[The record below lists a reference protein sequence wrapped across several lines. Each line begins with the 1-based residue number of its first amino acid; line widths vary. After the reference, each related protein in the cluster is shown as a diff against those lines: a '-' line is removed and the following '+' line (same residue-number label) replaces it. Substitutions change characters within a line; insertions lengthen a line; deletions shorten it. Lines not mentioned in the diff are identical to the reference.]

1 MIRLLIALLVTLA
14 VPALAQT
21 GRVTSGEHDGFT
33 RVVIDFGTPVDWQFG
48 RNESGY
54 ELRQPDARM
63 AYDLTS
69 AFALIGKSRLAAIEA
84 PAGTGRIRIGLACA
98 CHAIPFEFRPGIV
111 VIDLKNGPPPKNS
124 IFEEYLEQ
132 PADPAAS
139 TSPPPPA
146 TSPAELTGNEAP
158 ASFDWAEDALQK
170 IRAAGSPPN
179 AAASP
184 AGVRPETALLP
195 PDPNL
200 QPLRETLMHQ
210 LAQGATQGVVE
221 MADIPPDT
229 GLPATGFPAAQ
240 IRIGEARNKASDRPD
255 SRDQTIG
262 ATGMACTQ
270 RELLEIASWGSAES
284 PATDQ
289 IAELRRSLSGEFD
302 RANPETVEKA
312 VKLYLYLGFGAEAR
326 QLADAFDLTSEGGA
340 VWRALGSLLDDQPD
354 QAHVF
359 AGQAACEGPA
369 ALWSFLA
376 DDTLVK
382 GDPVN
387 EGAIRLAFAALPLHL
402 RELLGLK
409 LSERFLAIGNENAA
423 RALSASISRATGATG
438 HETKLIEAELN
449 LHHGDADLAE
459 ELAGEVLQ
467 DPGQDRMQ
475 ALIAQVEARVAQKRP
490 IAADTV
496 VELEAF
502 LRGTEGSAQETRLR
516 EVLMLA
522 QASSGDFKAA
532 FQTLPEFPQQRAT
545 LWDLLATLATDD
557 VFLAHAVLG
566 AETAPPQIPDEIA
579 TALARRLAGLGLG
592 TPAKQWLTTVES
604 PDPQLAAEIA
614 LLTHDA
620 PAVLK
625 NLPATDDDTSFAMR
639 LQALETLGD
648 FPLQADLIAKSGDL
662 PAASIALAKAG
673 DWQGLAKAESSPWQ
687 AVAAEIAPILPATD
701 ENPDPQKTGALGQGH
716 ALVEAGARTRS
727 SISALLAT
735 VPRPETQG
743 P

>member
-1 MIRLLIALLVTLA
+1 MIRLIIALLVTLA

-33 RVVIDFGTPVDWQFG
+33 RVVIDFGKPVDWQFG
-48 RNESGY
+48 RSESGY
-54 ELRQPDARM
+54 ELRQPDSQM

-69 AFALIGKSRLAAIEA
+69 AFALIGKSRLAAIEG
-84 PAGTGRIRIGLACA
+84 PPGTGRIQIGLACT

-111 VIDLKNGPPPKNS
+111 VIDLKDGPPPKDS
-124 IFEEYLEQ
+124 VFEAYFAL
-132 PADPAAS
+132 PADPAISAS
-139 TSPPPPA
+139 SGRPA
-146 TSPAELTGNEAP
+146 TSPAANTAT
-158 ASFDWAEDALQK
+158 ASFDWTSDALQK
-170 IRAAGSPPN
+170 IRVAENQPR
-179 AAASP
+179 AAAP
-184 AGVRPETALLP
+184 PVAARPETALLP
-195 PDPNL
+195 PDPSL
-200 QPLRETLMHQ
+200 QPLRDTLMRQ

-229 GLPATGFPAAQ
+229 GLPATDFPATQ
-240 IRIGEARNKASDRPD
+240 IRIGETRNNISDRLGAQD
-255 SRDQTIG
+255 RAVG
-262 ATGMACTQ
+262 ATGTVCTQ
-270 RELLEIASWGSAES
+270 RELLDIASWGSAET

-302 RANPETVEKA
+302 RTNPENVEKA

-326 QLADAFDLTSEGGA
+326 QLADAFDLASKDGA
-340 VWRALGSLLDDQPD
+340 VWHALGSLLDDHPD
-354 QAHVF
+354 QEHVF
-359 AGQAACEGPA
+359 AGQAACEGPS

-376 DDTLVK
+376 DDSLVK

-387 EGAIRLAFAALPLHL
+387 EGAIRLAFTALPLHL

-423 RALSASISRATGATG
+423 RALGDSISRATGAAG
-438 HETKLIEAELN
+438 HEAKLIEAKLN
-449 LHHGDADLAE
+449 LQRGDADLAE

-490 IAADTV
+490 ITADTV

-502 LRGTEGSAQETRLR
+502 LRGTEGTTQEARLR
-516 EVLMLA
+516 EILMLA
-522 QASSGDFKAA
+522 QASSGDFESA

-557 VFLAHAVLG
+557 VFLAHAVLDAG
-566 AETAPPQIPDEIA
+566 TEAPQIPDEIA
-579 TALARRLAGLGLG
+579 ATLAQRLAGLGLG
-592 TPAKQWLTTVES
+592 APAKQWLNTVQA

-620 PAVLK
+620 PAALRH
-625 NLPATDDDTSFAMR
+625 LPAVDDDTTFALR
-639 LQALETLGD
+639 RQALETLGD
-648 FPLQADLIAKSGDL
+648 FPMQAELAAKSGDL
-662 PAASIALAKAG
+662 PAASMALAKAG
-673 DWQGLAKAESSPWQ
+673 DWQGLAKAAPNPWQ
-687 AVAAEIAPILPATD
+687 AVAAEIAPVPPTTSD
-701 ENPDPQKTGALGQGH
+701 NPDPRKTGALGQGH
-716 ALVEAGARTRS
+716 ALVEAGERTRTA
-727 SISALLAT
+727 ISALLAA
-735 VPRPETQG
+735 VPRPATTA

>member
-1 MIRLLIALLVTLA
+1 MIRLAVAFLLTLA
-14 VPALAQT
+14 MPALAQT

-33 RVVIDFGTPVDWQFG
+33 RVVIDFGKPVDWQFG
-48 RNESGY
+48 RSESGY
-54 ELRQPDARM
+54 ELRQPDAQM

-69 AFALIGKSRLAAIEA
+69 AFALIGKSRLAALDA
-84 PAGTGRIRIGLACA
+84 PQGTGRVQIGLACA

-111 VIDLKNGPPPKNS
+111 VIDLKDGPPPKNS
-124 IFEEYLEQ
+124 VFEEYLEQ
-132 PADPAAS
+132 PAAS
-139 TSPPPPA
+139 ASPNTPE
-146 TSPAELTGNEAP
+146 TSPAESTATAG
-158 ASFDWAEDALQK
+158 FDWTDDALQK
-170 IRAAGSPPN
+170 IRAAEIQPKV
-179 AAASP
+179 AAPSAE
-184 AGVRPETALLP
+184 RHPETALLP
-195 PDPNL
+195 LDPSL
-200 QPLRETLMHQ
+200 QPLRDTLMRQ

-221 MADIPPDT
+221 MADIPAETD
-229 GLPATGFPAAQ
+229 LPVTDFPSAQ
-240 IRIGEARNKASDRPD
+240 IRIGEARNKATDRLGSQD
-255 SRDQTIG
+255 RTLG
-262 ATGMACTQ
+262 ATGTTCTPG
-270 RELLEIASWGSAES
+270 ELLDLASWGSAES

-302 RANPETVEKA
+302 RAKPESVEKA

-326 QLADAFDLTSEGGA
+326 QLADAFDLTSENGA

-354 QAHVF
+354 QEHVF
-359 AGQAACEGPA
+359 SGQAACDGPS

-387 EGAIRLAFAALPLHL
+387 EGAIRLAFTALPLHL

-423 RALSASISRATGATG
+423 RALSDSISRASGAAG
-438 HETKLIEAELN
+438 NEAKLIEAELN
-449 LHHGDADLAE
+449 LHLGDAGLAE

-496 VELEAF
+496 IELEAF
-502 LRGTEGSAQETRLR
+502 LRGTEGSAQETQLR
-516 EVLMLA
+516 EILMLA

-532 FQTLPEFPQQRAT
+532 FQTLPEFPRQRAT
-545 LWDLLATLATDD
+545 LWDLLANLATDE
-557 VFLAHAVLG
+557 VFLTHSVLG

-579 TALARRLAGLGLG
+579 AALARRLAGLGLG
-592 TPAKQWLTTVES
+592 TPAKQWLNTVES
-604 PDPQLAAEIA
+604 PDPRLVAEIA
-614 LLTHDA
+614 LLTRDA

-625 NLPATDDDTSFAMR
+625 NLPATDDDTTFAMR
-639 LQALETLGD
+639 LQALEALGD
-648 FPLQADLIAKSGDL
+648 FPLQADLTAKAGDL
-662 PAASIALAKAG
+662 AAASIALAKAG

-687 AVAAEIAPILPATD
+687 AVAAEVAPVRPPD
-701 ENPDPQKTGALGQGH
+701 NENPDPPKTGALGQGH
-716 ALVEAGARTRS
+716 ALVEAGERTRT
-727 SISALLAT
+727 SISALLAA
-735 VPRPETQG
+735 VPRPETKG

>member
-1 MIRLLIALLVTLA
+1 MIRLAVALFVILA
-14 VPALAQT
+14 MPALAQT

-33 RVVIDFGTPVDWQFG
+33 RVVIDFGKPVDWQFG
-48 RNESGY
+48 RSESGY
-54 ELRQPDARM
+54 ELRQPDTQM

-69 AFALIGKSRLAAIEA
+69 AFALIGKSRLAAIEG
-84 PAGTGRIRIGLACA
+84 PPGTGRVQIGLACA

-111 VIDLKNGPPPKNS
+111 VIDLKDGPPPKNS

-132 PADPAAS
+132 PVAS
-139 TSPPPPA
+139 SSPDTPA
-146 TSPAELTGNEAP
+146 TSSTESPATAG
-158 ASFDWAEDALQK
+158 FDWTDDALQK
-170 IRAAGSPPN
+170 IRATAPPKKG
-179 AAASP
+179 AAPP
-184 AGVRPETALLP
+184 AGMRPETALLP
-195 PDPNL
+195 PDPGL
-200 QPLRETLMHQ
+200 QPLRDTLMRQ

-221 MADIPPDT
+221 MADIPPET
-229 GLPATGFPAAQ
+229 GLPMTDFPSAQ
-240 IRIGEARNKASDRPD
+240 IRIGEARNKASDRLGSQD
-255 SRDQTIG
+255 DTLG
-262 ATGMACTQ
+262 ATGTACTPG
-270 RELLEIASWGSAES
+270 ELLDLASWGSTES
-284 PATDQ
+284 PVTDQ
-289 IAELRRSLSGEFD
+289 IAKFRRSLSSEFD
-302 RANPETVEKA
+302 RPNPEIVEKA

-326 QLADAFDLTSEGGA
+326 QLADAFDLTSEGDA
-340 VWRALGSLLDDQPD
+340 VWRALGALLDDHPD
-354 QAHVF
+354 QEHVF
-359 AGQAACEGPA
+359 AGQAACEGPS

-387 EGAIRLAFAALPLHL
+387 EGAIRLAFTALPLHL

-423 RALSASISRATGATG
+423 RALSDSISRATGATG
-438 HETKLIEAELN
+438 HEAKLMEAELN
-449 LHHGDADLAE
+449 LHRGDAGLAD
-459 ELAGEVLQ
+459 ELAAEVLQ

-502 LRGTEGSAQETRLR
+502 LRGIEGSEQETLLR
-516 EVLMLA
+516 EILMLA
-522 QASSGDFKAA
+522 QASSGDFETA
-532 FQTLPEFPQQRAT
+532 FQTLPEFPQHRAT
-545 LWDLLATLATDD
+545 LWDLLATLATDE
-557 VFLAHAVLG
+557 VFLTHAVLG

-592 TPAKQWLTTVES
+592 SPAKQWLNTVES
-604 PDPQLAAEIA
+604 PDPRLVAEIA
-614 LLTHDA
+614 LLTRDA

-625 NLPATDDDTSFAMR
+625 NLPATDDDTTFAMR
-639 LQALETLGD
+639 LQALEALGD

-687 AVAAEIAPILPATD
+687 AVAAEVAPVQPPDTD
-701 ENPDPQKTGALGQGH
+701 NPDPQKAGALGQGH
-716 ALVEAGARTRS
+716 ALVEAGARTRT
-727 SISALLAT
+727 SISALLAA